1 MSLRPTPCEPH
12 LRAAGYTGRVTTLL
26 AISLALFAAIALA
39 YAALLQHSGVNQRE
53 EDSTR
58 FRVQEFA
65 RILRN
70 RTWLLGLIVLILGN
84 AANII
89 ALAIAPVMVVQPIGA
104 VALITAVIL
113 AVVHR
118 GLALTRTI
126 VLAVAACG
134 LSLAAF
140 VAVAAVIGRYE
151 VHYGASAHRVAWI
164 ALVLTVVFG
173 IIILVR
179 NHPPQLLLIAGSG
192 LVFATVATNVHI
204 ISNQFFDSG
213 LGGIT
218 WFNAISLALAGII
231 GSWFVQAAYAAG
243 PPEMVIAGLTV
254 IDPIFAVLLGS
265 IVLGEA
271 MEASILQLVLMAVT
285 GAIACWAVIAL
296 SRYHPD
302 VVAKER
308 QRMNDKYGTHPDED
322 DR

>member
-1 MSLRPTPCEPH
+1 MSRGLHLGEP
-12 LRAAGYTGRVTTLL
+12 RATLSRVTTLVAILL
-26 AISLALFAAIALA
+26 AFFAAIALA
-39 YAALLQHSGVNQRE
+39 YAALLQHSGVNDRE

-58 FRVQEFA
+58 FQLSEFI

-70 RTWLLGLIVLILGN
+70 RRWMLGLLILILGN

-89 ALAIAPVMVVQPIGA
+89 GLTIAPVMVVQPIGA

-113 AVVHR
+113 AVTHR
-118 GLALTRTI
+118 GLALSRTI
-126 VLAVAACG
+126 VIAVGTCG
-134 LSLAAF
+134 LSVAAF
-140 VAVAAVIGRYE
+140 VAIAAVIGRYE

-164 ALVLTVVFG
+164 AVALTVVFG
-173 IIILVR
+173 LIILIR
-179 NHPPQLLLIAGSG
+179 RHPPQLLLITASG
-192 LVFATVATNVHI
+192 LLFATVATNVHI
-204 ISNQFFDSG
+204 LTNQFFDTGLSG
-213 LGGIT
+213 VT
-218 WFNAISLALAGII
+218 WFNVLSLVLAGAI

-271 MEASILQLVLMAVT
+271 VGASMLQLVLMAVT
-285 GAIACWAVIAL
+285 GVIACCAVIAL

-308 QRMNDKYGTHPDED
+308 QRMTAKYGAPHLHPRHRPAD
-322 DR
+322 